1 MGLYLEIMIIL
12 SIVFFILINPFNSE
26 DPATFWAKILTW
38 LIHVGV
44 AALGGWIAKKHVEKY
59 KKEGKPLF
67 SLKTR
72 GDKIAFGIALFL
84 LAVFVLCMLWLLI
97 A

>member
-1 MGLYLEIMIIL
+1 MEWDWELEIIFL
-12 SIVFFILINPFNSE
+12 IVLFLLINPFNSE

-38 LIHVGV
+38 LTLSGVG
-44 AALGGWIAKKHVEKY
+44 ALGSWIAKKHVEKY

-97 A
+97 V